1 MKIIISQNKGYLLL
15 ESIITTIFIITFISM
30 FKLLLINANN
40 TKKYIN
46 NDEKIIEYIK
56 ILDNLVYKVKSS
68 ENIIVNNNSI
78 YLDSLRIHF
87 INNSIYVS
95 SGKMKKKELLFKS
108 KNLKFVKKDNMIC
121 IYSDFEKV
129 SIKRKI
135 LIE

>member
-68 ENIIVNNNSI
+68 ENIIVKNN
-78 YLDSLRIHF
+78 
-87 INNSIYVS
+87 
-95 SGKMKKKELLFKS
+95 
-108 KNLKFVKKDNMIC
+108 
-121 IYSDFEKV
+121 
-129 SIKRKI
+129 
-135 LIE
+135 